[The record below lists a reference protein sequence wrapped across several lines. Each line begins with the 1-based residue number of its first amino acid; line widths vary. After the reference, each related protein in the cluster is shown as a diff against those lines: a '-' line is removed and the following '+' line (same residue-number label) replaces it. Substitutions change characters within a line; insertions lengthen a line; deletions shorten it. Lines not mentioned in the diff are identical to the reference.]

1 MASQDSWTGWIVFA
15 GFVIIIVGVMDVLQG
30 FIAILE
36 DEYVVATPKGLAIF
50 DVTAWGWTSLIWGA
64 LLVIAGLGLLG
75 GAGWAR
81 WLAIFGVAIN
91 AIQQVAFLSNYPQAY
106 PLWNILIVALNIVV
120 LYALTARWEG
130 YTATL
135 RAPTTCP
142 APAAAPP
149 GGGTGPAVLLVGLV
163 VHLRDLDRDLE
174 RGGDLARRGCDP
186 RRADDRCDRRK
197 HATDLLGV
205 DTHLACNGEVH
216 QVRDRRRIDGDKRR
230 DAYERKRLRVQTR
243 RFDRIRRHARQQV
256 EYRRLAG

>member
-15 GFVIIIVGVMDVLQG
+15 GFVIIIIGVMDVLQG

-36 DEYVVATPKGLAIF
+36 DDYVVATPKGLAIF

-106 PLWNILIVALNIVV
+106 PLWNILIVTLNIVV

-130 YTATL
+130 FKGTM
-135 RAPTTCP
+135 RGSTT
-142 APAAAPP
+142 
-149 GGGTGPAVLLVGLV
+149 
-163 VHLRDLDRDLE
+163 
-174 RGGDLARRGCDP
+174 
-186 RRADDRCDRRK
+186 
-197 HATDLLGV
+197 
-205 DTHLACNGEVH
+205 
-216 QVRDRRRIDGDKRR
+216 
-230 DAYERKRLRVQTR
+230 
-243 RFDRIRRHARQQV
+243 
-256 EYRRLAG
+256 